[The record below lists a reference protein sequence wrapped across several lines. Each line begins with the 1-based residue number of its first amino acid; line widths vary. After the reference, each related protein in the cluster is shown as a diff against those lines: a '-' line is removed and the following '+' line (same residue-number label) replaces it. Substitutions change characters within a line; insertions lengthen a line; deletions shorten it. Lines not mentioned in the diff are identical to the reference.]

1 LAGANV
7 HVDRHPVA
15 GLIPGAALGARGA
28 LVAVA
33 VVAFALG
40 CGEAEG
46 ARRKDAPVGTVQHGT
61 ASYYGKGFVGKR
73 TASGERFDPNAM
85 TAAHKTLPFGTRVR
99 VTRVGGRSV
108 TVRVNDRCGCT
119 HGRLIDLS
127 EGAARKLDMIKV
139 GVVDVRLEILGKNRI
154 DEN

>member
-1 LAGANV
+1 MHAEP
-7 HVDRHPVA
+7 HSR
-15 GLIPGAALGARGA
+15 AALLAAAA
-28 LVAVA
+28 LTV
-33 VVAFALG
+33 ALG

-61 ASYYGKGFVGKR
+61 ASYYGKGFAGKR
-73 TASGERFDPNAM
+73 TASGERFDPNGM

-99 VTRVGGRSV
+99 VTRVSGGRSV

-127 EGAARKLDMIKV
+127 EGAARKLDMIHV
-139 GVVDVRLEILGKNRI
+139 GVVQVRLEILGKRQV
-154 DEN
+154 DERD